1 MGKNVIWHT
10 VAYMRQLL
18 MRKSDHID
26 IEILK
31 LPSWKSPYNDWID
44 GIKDSVTR
52 ARIRRR
58 LDRLEQGHYGD
69 YKPLGDG
76 VHELK
81 FHFGSGYRIYFAE
94 LDDVIVILLCG
105 GDKSTQ
111 KNDVKIA
118 KQYWRELQEK
128 LNE

>member
-1 MGKNVIWHT
+1 
-10 VAYMRQLL
+10 MRQLR
-18 MRKSDHID
+18 MRKSGHKD

-31 LPSWKSPYNDWID
+31 LPSGKSPYSDWID
-44 GIKDSVTR
+44 GIKDRVTR

-58 LDRLEQGHYGD
+58 LDRLEQGYYGD

-76 VHELK
+76 VNELK
-81 FHFGSGYRIYFAE
+81 LHFGSGYRIYFAE

-118 KQYWRELQEK
+118 KKYWRELQEK